1 MTLWLLDLGTE
12 CSLRICI
19 GKPCGGV
26 RPLTVGHDDNVYLK
40 GFVQQALQKEIARL
54 QILPDN
60 ICSYQWGKDCSD
72 ATIVDGI
79 VKEVLLHNDEYY
91 MAEIDDDAEKI
102 FDRLYMELQAVLL
115 LLY

>member
-1 MTLWLLDLGTE
+1 
-12 CSLRICI
+12 
-19 GKPCGGV
+19 
-26 RPLTVGHDDNVYLK
+26 
-40 GFVQQALQKEIARL
+40 
-54 QILPDN
+54 
-60 ICSYQWGKDCSD
+60 
-72 ATIVDGI
+72 VDGI